1 MDNPLFLPIFP
12 NQPTAAM
19 PHSFGY
25 RAHTRHLFAR
35 DFGKHGN
42 IALSTYLHTYK
53 VGDLVDIK
61 GNGAVQK
68 GLPHKFY
75 HGKTGVVWNVT
86 PRAIGIQ
93 VNKLHRNRIIRKKI
107 HVRIEHV
114 KKSTCRDDFLN
125 RVRKNEQIKKD
136 ARATGKRTEIKR
148 LPVQPRG
155 TQHVKGTNVQDLFP
169 LAYAGLNV

>member
-1 MDNPLFLPIFP
+1 
-12 NQPTAAM
+12 M

-35 DFGKHGN
+35 DFGSRGN
-42 IALSTYLHTYK
+42 IPLSTYLHVYK

-61 GNGAVQK
+61 GNGAQQK
-68 GLPHKFY
+68 GLPHKYY

-107 HVRIEHV
+107 HVRVEHV

-125 RVRKNEQIKKD
+125 RVRKNEEIKKD
-136 ARATGKRTEIKR
+136 AKKGGKRVEIKR
-148 LPVQPRG
+148 LPVQPRSTGHVGGRG
-155 TQHVKGTNVQDLFP
+155 TQDLVP
-169 LAYAGLNV
+169 LPYAGISV

>member
-1 MDNPLFLPIFP
+1 M
-12 NQPTAAM
+12 
-19 PHSFGY
+19 
-25 RAHTRHLFAR
+25 
-35 DFGKHGN
+35 
-42 IALSTYLHTYK
+42 
-53 VGDLVDIK
+53 DIK

-125 RVRKNEQIKKD
+125 RVRKNEEIKKA
-136 ARATGKRTEIKR
+136 ARNGEKRVEIKR
-148 LPVQPRG
+148 LPTQPRTGG
-155 TQHVKGTNVQDLFP
+155 TISGKNVQDLFP

>member
-1 MDNPLFLPIFP
+1 
-12 NQPTAAM
+12 M
-19 PHSFGY
+19 PHSYGY

-35 DFGKHGN
+35 EFGQHGN
-42 IALSTYLHTYK
+42 IPLSTYLHTYK

-114 KKSTCRDDFLN
+114 KKSTCRIDFLN
-125 RVRKNEQIKKD
+125 RVRKNEEIKKE
-136 ARATGKRTEIKR
+136 ARTTGKRVEIKR
-148 LPVQPRG
+148 LPAQPRTG
-155 TQHVKGTNVQDLFP
+155 GHISGKNVQDLVP

>member
-1 MDNPLFLPIFP
+1 MHSRGWRSSYCCFLSS
-12 NQPTAAM
+12 TVLR
-19 PHSFGY
+19 SC
-25 RAHTRHLFAR
+25 RHLLMSRPPFCCCIVLC
-35 DFGKHGN
+35 FPF
-42 IALSTYLHTYK
+42 LQ
-53 VGDLVDIK
+53 LVDIK

-136 ARATGKRTEIKR
+136 ARATGKRVEIKR

-155 TQHVKGTNVQDLFP
+155 RQFVKGANVQDLFP

>member
-1 MDNPLFLPIFP
+1 
-12 NQPTAAM
+12 M

-35 DFGKHGN
+35 EFGERGT
-42 IALSTYLHTYK
+42 IPLSTYLQNYR

-68 GLPHKFY
+68 GLPHKYY

-107 HVRIEHV
+107 HVRVEHV
-114 KKSTCRDDFLN
+114 KHSTCRQDFLN
-125 RVRKNEQIKKD
+125 RVKLNEEKKK
-136 ARATGKRTEIKR
+136 AAKASGSKCT
-148 LPVQPRG
+148 
-155 TQHVKGTNVQDLFP
+155 
-169 LAYAGLNV
+169 